1 MKKQTFLTVLLA
13 AALLVLGGCGSTN
26 SSNSSNGSNA
36 SNTPDSSDSSNAE
49 TGNAGKA
56 PLQKIT
62 LMLDWYPNAVHSFLY
77 AAQEN
82 GYFAK
87 AGLDVD
93 IQMPADTNDAL
104 KLVAAGKI
112 DLALTYQPQVLMA
125 RAENIPVKSIAA
137 IVRHPLN
144 HLMVPADSAIHSPKD
159 LAGKTVGFSSI
170 PLYEAMARTMIK
182 QDGGDPDKAKMIDVG
197 YDLIPSIATGN
208 VDAIIGGF
216 INHEQLILAKEGHP
230 VTSLDPAAYGVPD
243 YYELVLAASDDG
255 LKAKKDAFAKFAA
268 AAAEGQQY
276 VAAHP
281 DEALA
286 ALMKHEDKN
295 SPLDADIEK
304 QSLHI
309 LLPLM
314 SDQDHPFGSQDAASW
329 DRVKSWLADN
339 KLLSADVKAGDAYL
353 NLIP

>member
-1 MKKQTFLTVLLA
+1 MTKPIVTALLA
-13 AALLVLGGCGSTN
+13 ASLFLLSGCG
-26 SSNSSNGSNA
+26 SSNSSDA
-36 SNTPDSSDSSNAE
+36 TNTSDAGN
-49 TGNAGKA
+49 GNAGK
-56 PLQKIT
+56 PLQKIS

-77 AAQEN
+77 AAQDE

-125 RAENIPVKSIAA
+125 RGENIPVKSIAA

-144 HLMVPADSAIHSPKD
+144 HLMVAADSGIQSPKD

-182 QDGGDPDKAKMIDVG
+182 QDGGDPDKAKMVDVG
-197 YDLIPSIATGN
+197 YDLIPSIATGK

-216 INHEQLILAKEGHP
+216 INHEQLLLAKEGHP

-255 LKAKKDAFAKFAA
+255 LKDKKDLLTKFVT

-276 VAAHP
+276 VADHP

-286 ALMKHEDKN
+286 TLMKHEDKN

-304 QSLHI
+304 QSLQI

-314 SDQDHPFGSQDAASW
+314 TDQGQPFGSQDPASW
-329 DRVKSWLADN
+329 DSVQTWLKDN
-339 KLLSADVKAGDAYL
+339 SLLTTGVTASDAYV
-353 NLIP
+353 NLTK